1 MAYTLVYR
9 FAIYDSLLLNL
20 KCRVELNKINSPTC
34 IQPASASPQEPAN
47 LYQRDM
53 NMERATYSFKEN
65 ENVEGQEARRIT
77 ILIVDDHPFVRQ
89 ALRILLGAEPDMQI
103 IGEASNGVEAV
114 AMASEL
120 KPDVVIMDI
129 GMPLLNGLEA
139 TRRIKKNCPGIAI
152 LVLTVFADN
161 QHVLGILQAG
171 AAGYLTKEVFGENVI
186 KGIRAIRA
194 GEAVLTPSILQQ
206 IITSM
211 PAQKARKDPQAV
223 PKNLTARD
231 LQILKL
237 IARGMCNKE
246 IASEVSITVTTVKAN
261 LTAIFNKLGVSSR
274 TEAVVTGLKS
284 EILTIEDLG

>member
-1 MAYTLVYR
+1 
-9 FAIYDSLLLNL
+9 
-20 KCRVELNKINSPTC
+20 
-34 IQPASASPQEPAN
+34 
-47 LYQRDM
+47 
-53 NMERATYSFKEN
+53 MERATYSFKEN